1 VNTTGVEMTED
12 EKNQA
17 AAYIKLH
24 EDVRQLV
31 KESLIQILMQYDHDL
46 VKRIQD
52 VTLGNPS
59 FDIRVKQV
67 ITNQMQR

>member
-1 VNTTGVEMTED
+1 MTE
-12 EKNQA
+12 EENMA

-24 EDVRQLV
+24 EDVNTLV
-31 KESLIQILMQYDHDL
+31 KKALVEILTSYNHE
-46 VKRIQD
+46 VVSKIQD
-52 VTLGNPS
+52 VTLGNHA

>member
-1 VNTTGVEMTED
+1 MTE
-12 EKNQA
+12 EENMA

-24 EDVRQLV
+24 EDVNGLV
-31 KESLIQILMQYDHDL
+31 KKALVEILTSYNHE
-46 VKRIQD
+46 VVSKIQD
-52 VTLGNPS
+52 VTLGNPA

>member
-1 VNTTGVEMTED
+1 MTEE

-24 EDVRQLV
+24 EDVKQLIRD
-31 KESLIQILMQYDHDL
+31 SLVEILRKYDTDVVMGIQNA
-46 VKRIQD
+46 
-52 VTLGNPS
+52 TLGTPS

-67 ITNQMQR
+67 ITAQMQR